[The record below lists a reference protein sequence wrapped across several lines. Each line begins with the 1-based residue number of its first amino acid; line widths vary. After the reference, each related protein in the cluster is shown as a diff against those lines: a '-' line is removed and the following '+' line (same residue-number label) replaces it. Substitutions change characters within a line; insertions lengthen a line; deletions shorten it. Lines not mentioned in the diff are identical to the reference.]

1 MPLLT
6 AEKHQWTK
14 QPPYNFYHFPDEH
27 RAGWQVFWKEMDGD
41 LDKILEFAK
50 KADIECPA
58 EWYESL
64 HRFLFLTFAGNVKL
78 LKCGADTSFGTF
90 LQKVRDNHFN
100 NPKNKQW
107 YTVRGITQT
116 NFIAMLERATDIKD
130 IRQAVGFV
138 NARVKDLGFFLY
150 SEFILSKTKGKSE
163 IKSVASELNRK
174 AYDIE
179 SAAIGCSPLNILA
192 AGDTVYH
199 TLFPDDEF
207 RITEI
212 VRDDTDKI
220 NMLVTQDQNGKI
232 AFITDFWNVA
242 QIPMGQPTAPTPP
255 TNTTAPTDT
264 ATDPDVNGLLNIEDY
279 NEFINTLEQ
288 QTQQNQNLVPQR
300 ETIIQ
305 QWQQRHP
312 GTQTVTF

>member
-14 QPPYNFYHFPDEH
+14 QPPYNFYHFPEEH
-27 RAGWQVFWKEMDGD
+27 RAAWQTFWKEMNGD
-41 LDKILEFAK
+41 LDKILDFAK
-50 KADIECPA
+50 KADIECPN

-78 LKCGADTSFGTF
+78 LKVGADTSFGAF
-90 LQKVRDNHFN
+90 LQKIRDNHVN
-100 NPKNKQW
+100 DPKNKRW
-107 YTVRGITQT
+107 YTVRGITQ
-116 NFIAMLERATDIKD
+116 NHFVAMLERATDIKD
-130 IRQAVGFV
+130 IRQAVAFI

-163 IKSVASELNRK
+163 IKSVASDLNRK
-174 AYDIE
+174 AYEIE
-179 SAAIGCSPLNILA
+179 KAVDASPINLLSTGENI
-192 AGDTVYH
+192 YH
-199 TLFPDDEF
+199 VLFPDDTF

-212 VRDDTDKI
+212 VKDKNKI
-220 NMLVTQDQNGKI
+220 SMLVTQDQNGKV

-242 QIPMGQPTAPTPP
+242 QLPMTQPTPP
-255 TNTTAPTDT
+255 ADTAIPPADT
-264 ATDPDVNGLLNIEDY
+264 ATDPNLSALLDIEDY
-279 NEFINTLEQ
+279 NEFVNTLEQ
-288 QTQQNQNLVPQR
+288 QTQQNPNLVNQR